1 MDESLQSTGLK
12 DAVANLKEVAK
23 EMKENSIKM
32 QNATLALL
40 GGQNGLESQKDNKNK
55 CKRFKWNRFKRQKC
69 MGRHGRSPKLN
80 VKSKHVQN
88 YFVGSYLI
96 QTSKTLLHRGDGAH
110 KGL

>member
-40 GGQNGLESQKDNKNK
+40 RGRKSLESQKDNKNK

-69 MGRHGRSPKLN
+69 MGRQRRSPKSN
-80 VKSKHVQN
+80 VKSKHAQN
-88 YFVGSYLI
+88 NFVGSYLI
-96 QTSKTLLHRGDGAH
+96 HTSKTLIHRQEGTH